1 MKTSIGHV
9 VLRVRNVARSSQWYQ
24 DVLGVA
30 VTAEI
35 PGRMVFLSADDDS
48 SHELALMQIG
58 QDAPGPDPHRV
69 GLYHVGWRVKS
80 LDNLKGLKTRLEK
93 LGARIAGV
101 GDHGI
106 SYGLY
111 VFDPDGNELEIYY
124 ELPRSE
130 WPGGDM
136 LFAGSFPNPIDL
148 D

>member
-1 MKTSIGHV
+1 MKASVGHV
-9 VLRVRNVARSSQWYQ
+9 VLRVRDVEKSKKWYQ
-24 DVLGVA
+24 DVLGLE

-35 PGRMVFLSADDDS
+35 PRRMVFLSSSDAS
-48 SHELALMQIG
+48 SHELALMQI
-58 QDAPGPDPHRV
+58 APNAQGPDPYRV

-80 LDNLKGLKTRLEK
+80 LEDLKGLKGRLEAMD
-93 LGARIAGV
+93 ARIAGL

-124 ELPRSE
+124 ELPKSE

-136 LFAGSFPNPIDL
+136 LFAGSFPHPVDL